1 MDGGGW
7 DGSGREWAG
16 VERGVEKWRSGEGRR
31 GGDDGKWWWRWWW
44 WGRMGGSW
52 LEGSWVV
59 VVEMESEQ
67 RRSCEVWKIWRQFG
81 GVGEGVWEVEGG
93 STGHPNFPG

>member
-31 GGDDGKWWWRWWW
+31 GGDDGKWWWVVVGWKVVGWWW
-44 WGRMGGSW
+44 LRWRANRGGAVKFGRSGGN
-52 LEGSWVV
+52 LED
-59 VVEMESEQ
+59 
-67 RRSCEVWKIWRQFG
+67 
-81 GVGEGVWEVEGG
+81 
-93 STGHPNFPG
+93 